1 MLADRPESSSF
12 SPFSPWIRTWT
23 VGAQNVRGLPLRN
36 WKARS
41 ESNELAWVRFVYL
54 CHFSVPLRIGKITFF
69 EESGTSFSGGWA
81 LWRGLSWSNPQFGHV
96 LIVPILFY
104 GGFFCFI
111 SLWKY
116 GILSTVICL
125 PDLDP
130 IWAFVSLMSF
140 AWRSMLK
147 YR

>member
-1 MLADRPESSSF
+1 MLAYRPESFSF

-81 LWRGLSWSNPQFGHV
+81 LWRGLSWSNPQFGQMFS
-96 LIVPILFY
+96 LFS
-104 GGFFCFI
+104 FCFMEV
-111 SLWKY
+111 S
-116 GILSTVICL
+116 
-125 PDLDP
+125 
-130 IWAFVSLMSF
+130 FVLF
-140 AWRSMLK
+140 PFESMGSYPLQSV
-147 YR
+147 YRTLIRYERLFLLCRLLGGQC